1 MNLSYKPFPSKYE
14 LFYIKWSGIDHDR
27 DKLIEL
33 IKRIKKLKFLSFFS
47 KNAKEEYD
55 ILIELFETLNQ
66 ETTRGILNNDDYLSR
81 LSIIEKWA
89 RIGAIEIV
97 TTNTFSKETY
107 SIISHLPI
115 KDYQLFSK
123 RIQELILLAK
133 NMTNQ
138 EDTISNSTP
147 GL

>member
-1 MNLSYKPFPSKYE
+1 MNLNYKPFPSKYE
-14 LFYIKWSGIDHDR
+14 LFYIKWSGVDHDKN
-27 DKLIEL
+27 KLISL
-33 IKRIKKLKFLSFFS
+33 VKRIKKLKFLSFFS
-47 KNAKEEYD
+47 KNAKEEYN
-55 ILIELFETLNQ
+55 ILVELFENLNQ
-66 ETTRGILNNDDYLSR
+66 ETTEGILKNHDNISR

-107 SIISHLPI
+107 SVISHLPI

-123 RIQELILLAK
+123 RIQELISLAK
-133 NMTNQ
+133 NLTNQ
-138 EDTISNSTP
+138 EDIISNSTP

>member
-14 LFYIKWSGIDHDR
+14 LFYIKWSNIDHDK
-27 DKLIEL
+27 DKLIQL
-33 IKRIKKLKFLSFFS
+33 IKRIKKLKILSFFS
-47 KNAKEEYD
+47 KNHKEEYE
-55 ILIELFETLNQ
+55 ILIELLNSFNQ
-66 ETTRGILNNDDYLSR
+66 ETIRGILDNDENISR

-123 RIQELILLAK
+123 RIQELISLAK
-133 NMTNQ
+133 NLTNQ
-138 EDTISNSTP
+138 EDTVSNNTP

>member
-1 MNLSYKPFPSKYE
+1 MNLSYRPFPSKYE
-14 LFYIKWSGIDHDR
+14 LFHIKWSCIDHDK
-27 DKLIEL
+27 DKLIKL
-33 IKRIKKLKFLSFFS
+33 VKRIKKLKILSFFS
-47 KNAKEEYD
+47 KNAKEEYY
-55 ILIELFETLNQ
+55 ILLELIESLNKETI
-66 ETTRGILNNDDYLSR
+66 RGILNNDDNISR
-81 LSIIEKWA
+81 LCVIEKWA

-123 RIQELILLAK
+123 RIQELISLAK
-133 NMTNQ
+133 NLTNQ

>member
-1 MNLSYKPFPSKYE
+1 MNLSYKSFPSKYE
-14 LFYIKWSGIDHDR
+14 LFYIKWSGIDHDK
-27 DKLIEL
+27 DKLVEL
-33 IKRIKKLKFLSFFS
+33 IKRIKKLKILSFFS
-47 KNAKEEYD
+47 KDAKEERE
-55 ILIELFETLNQ
+55 ILIQLFKTLNQ
-66 ETTRGILNNDDYLSR
+66 ETTRGILDNDENISR
-81 LSIIEKWA
+81 LSVIEKWA

-123 RIQELILLAK
+123 RIQELISLAK
-133 NMTNQ
+133 NLTNQ
-138 EDTISNSTP
+138 EDVISNSTP

>member
-14 LFYIKWSGIDHDR
+14 LFHIVWSSVDHDK
-27 DKLIEL
+27 DKLIDL
-33 IKRIKKLKFLSFFS
+33 IKRIKKLKILSFFS
-47 KNAKEEYD
+47 KNAKEEYQ
-55 ILIELFETLNQ
+55 ILKELFESLNEENTQ
-66 ETTRGILNNDDYLSR
+66 GILNNNENISR
-81 LSIIEKWA
+81 ISIIEKWA

-123 RIQELILLAK
+123 RIQELISLAK
-133 NMTNQ
+133 NVTNQ
-138 EDTISNSTP
+138 VDTISNNTP

>member
-1 MNLSYKPFPSKYE
+1 MNLSYKSFPSKYE
-14 LFYIKWSGIDHDR
+14 LFHIKWSSIDHDR
-27 DKLIEL
+27 DKLIQL

-47 KNAKEEYD
+47 KHAKEEYK
-55 ILIELFETLNQ
+55 LLVELYQSLNQ
-66 ETTRGILNNDDYLSR
+66 NLVRGILDNDENISR
-81 LSIIEKWA
+81 ISIIEKWA

-97 TTNTFSKETY
+97 TIGTFSKETY

-123 RIQELILLAK
+123 RIQELIQLAK
-133 NMTNQ
+133 NLTNQ
-138 EDTISNSTP
+138 EDVVSNSTP

>member
-1 MNLSYKPFPSKYE
+1 MNLSYKSFPSKYE
-14 LFYIKWSGIDHDR
+14 LFYIKWSGVDHDR
-27 DKLIEL
+27 DKLIQL
-33 IKRIKKLKFLSFFS
+33 IKRIKKLKILSFFS
-47 KNAKEEYD
+47 KSSKEEYL
-55 ILIELFETLNQ
+55 ILREIFQNLNQ
-66 ETTRGILNNDDYLSR
+66 ETTRGILDNDENVSKLC
-81 LSIIEKWA
+81 IIEKWA

-107 SIISHLPI
+107 SLISHLPI

-133 NMTNQ
+133 NTTNQ
-138 EDTISNSTP
+138 EDVVSNSTP

>member
-14 LFYIKWSGIDHDR
+14 LTYITWSGIEHDR
-27 DKLIEL
+27 EKLIRL
-33 IKRIKKLKFLSFFS
+33 IKRVKKLKFLSFFS
-47 KNAKEEYD
+47 KNVKEEREILID
-55 ILIELFETLNQ
+55 ILKNLNQ
-66 ETTRGILNNDDYLSR
+66 ERLRCILDNDDNVSR
-81 LSIIEKWA
+81 ISIIEKWA

-107 SIISHLPI
+107 SLISQLPI

-123 RIQELILLAK
+123 RIQELIKLAK
-133 NMTNQ
+133 NMSNQ
-138 EDTISNSTP
+138 EDTFSNNTP

>member
-1 MNLSYKPFPSKYE
+1 MNLSYKPFPPKYD
-14 LFYIKWSGIDHDR
+14 LFYIKWSAIDHDK
-27 DKLIEL
+27 DKIIEL

-47 KNAKEEYD
+47 KNAKEEYE
-55 ILIELFETLNQ
+55 ILVELYKSLNQ
-66 ETTRGILNNDDYLSR
+66 ETVRGILDNDENISR
-81 LSIIEKWA
+81 ISIIEKWA

-123 RIQELILLAK
+123 RIQELISLAK
-133 NMTNQ
+133 NLTNQ
-138 EDTISNSTP
+138 EDTISNNTP

>member
-14 LFYIKWSGIDHDR
+14 LTYITWSGIEHDKE
-27 DKLIEL
+27 KLIRL
-33 IKRIKKLKFLSFFS
+33 IKRIKVLKFLSLFS
-47 KNAKEEYD
+47 KNAREEKS
-55 ILIELFETLNQ
+55 ILLGLLKNLNQ
-66 ETTRGILNNDDYLSR
+66 DRFRGLMENDENVSR

-89 RIGAIEIV
+89 KIGAIEIV

-107 SIISHLPI
+107 SLISQLPI

-123 RIQELILLAK
+123 RIQELIKLAK
-133 NMTNQ
+133 NVSNQ
-138 EDTISNSTP
+138 EDTFSNNTP

>member
-1 MNLSYKPFPSKYE
+1 MNLSYKSFPSKYE
-14 LFYIKWSGIDHDR
+14 LFYIKWSGIDHDK
-27 DKLIEL
+27 DKLISL
-33 IKRIKKLKFLSFFS
+33 IKRIKKLRLFSLFS
-47 KNAKEEYD
+47 KTAREEYS
-55 ILIELFETLNQ
+55 ILIELFKSLN
-66 ETTRGILNNDDYLSR
+66 EEKTKGILNNDENISR
-81 LSIIEKWA
+81 ISIIEKWA

-115 KDYQLFSK
+115 RDYQLFSK
-123 RIQELILLAK
+123 RIQELISLAK
-133 NMTNQ
+133 NVTNQ

>member
-14 LFYIKWSGIDHDR
+14 LFYIKWSNIDHDK
-27 DKLIEL
+27 DKLIQL
-33 IKRIKKLKFLSFFS
+33 IKRIKKLKFLSIFS
-47 KNAKEEYD
+47 KNHKEEYE
-55 ILIELFETLNQ
+55 ILIELFNSFNQ
-66 ETTRGILNNDDYLSR
+66 ETLRGILDNDENISR
-81 LSIIEKWA
+81 LTIIEKWA

-123 RIQELILLAK
+123 RIQELISLAK
-133 NMTNQ
+133 NLTNQ
-138 EDTISNSTP
+138 EDMVSNNTP

>member
-1 MNLSYKPFPSKYE
+1 MNLSYKSFPSKYE

-27 DKLIEL
+27 DKLIQL
-33 IKRIKKLKFLSFFS
+33 IKRIKKLKLLSFFS
-47 KNAKEEYD
+47 KNSKEEYT
-55 ILIELFETLNQ
+55 ILKELFQSLNQ
-66 ETTRGILNNDDYLSR
+66 ETTRGILDNDENVSK

-107 SIISHLPI
+107 SVISHLPI

-133 NMTNQ
+133 NTTNQ
-138 EDTISNSTP
+138 EDVVSNSTP

>member
-1 MNLSYKPFPSKYE
+1 MNLSYKSFPSKYE
-14 LFYIKWSGIDHDR
+14 LFYIKWSGIDHDK
-27 DKLIEL
+27 DKLISL
-33 IKRIKKLKFLSFFS
+33 IKRIKRLRLFSLFS
-47 KNAKEEYD
+47 KTAKEEYS
-55 ILIELFETLNQ
+55 ILIELFKSLN
-66 ETTRGILNNDDYLSR
+66 EEKTKGILNNDENISR
-81 LSIIEKWA
+81 ISIIEKWA

-115 KDYQLFSK
+115 RDYQLFSK
-123 RIQELILLAK
+123 RIQELISLAK
-133 NMTNQ
+133 NVTNQ

>member
-14 LFYIKWSGIDHDR
+14 LFYIKWSGIEHDK
-27 DKLIEL
+27 DKLVEL
-33 IKRIKKLKFLSFFS
+33 IKRIKKLKILSFFS
-47 KNAKEEYD
+47 KNAKEEYE
-55 ILIELFETLNQ
+55 ILIELFENLNQ
-66 ETTRGILNNDDYLSR
+66 ETTIGILNNDEDTSR

-115 KDYQLFSK
+115 NDYQLFSK
-123 RIQELILLAK
+123 RIQELISLAK
-133 NMTNQ
+133 NLTNQ
-138 EDTISNSTP
+138 EDVISNSTP

>member
-14 LFYIKWSGIDHDR
+14 LTYITWSGIEHDKE
-27 DKLIEL
+27 KLIRL

-47 KNAKEEYD
+47 KNVKEEREILID
-55 ILIELFETLNQ
+55 ILKNLNQ
-66 ETTRGILNNDDYLSR
+66 ERLRCILDNDDNVSR
-81 LSIIEKWA
+81 ISIIEKWA

-107 SIISHLPI
+107 SLISQLPI

-123 RIQELILLAK
+123 RIQELIKLAK
-133 NMTNQ
+133 NMSNQ
-138 EDTISNSTP
+138 EDTLSNNTP

>member
-1 MNLSYKPFPSKYE
+1 MNLNYKPFPSKYE
-14 LFYIKWSGIDHDR
+14 LFYIKWSGVDHDKN
-27 DKLIEL
+27 KLISL
-33 IKRIKKLKFLSFFS
+33 VKRIKKLKFLSFFS
-47 KNAKEEYD
+47 KNAKEEYN
-55 ILIELFETLNQ
+55 ILVELFENLNQ
-66 ETTRGILNNDDYLSR
+66 ETTEGILKNHDNISR

-107 SIISHLPI
+107 SVISHLPI

-123 RIQELILLAK
+123 RIQELISLAK
-133 NMTNQ
+133 NLTNQ

>member
-1 MNLSYKPFPSKYE
+1 MNLSYKPFPSKYD
-14 LFYIKWSGIDHDR
+14 LFYIKWSNIDHDK
-27 DKLIEL
+27 DKLIQL
-33 IKRIKKLKFLSFFS
+33 IKRIKKLKILSFFS
-47 KNAKEEYD
+47 KNCKEEYE
-55 ILIELFETLNQ
+55 ILIELINSFNQ
-66 ETTRGILNNDDYLSR
+66 KTIRGILDNDENISR

-123 RIQELILLAK
+123 RIQELISLAK
-133 NMTNQ
+133 NLTNQ
-138 EDTISNSTP
+138 EDTVSNNTP

>member
-1 MNLSYKPFPSKYE
+1 MNLSYKSFPSKYE
-14 LFYIKWSGIDHDR
+14 LFHIKWSGIDHDK
-27 DKLIEL
+27 DKLISL
-33 IKRIKKLKFLSFFS
+33 IKRIKKLKFLSIFS
-47 KNAKEEYD
+47 KNAKEECI
-55 ILIELFETLNQ
+55 ILIELFKSLNEETIN
-66 ETTRGILNNDDYLSR
+66 GILNNDENISR

-107 SIISHLPI
+107 STISHLPI

-123 RIQELILLAK
+123 RIQELISLAK
-133 NMTNQ
+133 NVTNQ
-138 EDTISNSTP
+138 DETISNSTP

>member
-14 LFYIKWSGIDHDR
+14 LFYIKWSNIDHDK
-27 DKLIEL
+27 DKLIQL
-33 IKRIKKLKFLSFFS
+33 IKRIKKLKFLSIFS
-47 KNAKEEYD
+47 KNHKEEYE
-55 ILIELFETLNQ
+55 ILIELFNSFNQ
-66 ETTRGILNNDDYLSR
+66 ETLKGILNNDENISR

-123 RIQELILLAK
+123 RIQELISLAK
-133 NMTNQ
+133 NLTNQ
-138 EDTISNSTP
+138 EDMVSNNTP

>member
-14 LFYIKWSGIDHDR
+14 LFYIKWSGIEHDK
-27 DKLIEL
+27 DKLVEL
-33 IKRIKKLKFLSFFS
+33 IKRIKKLKILSFFS
-47 KNAKEEYD
+47 KNAKEEYE
-55 ILIELFETLNQ
+55 ILIELFENLNQ
-66 ETTRGILNNDDYLSR
+66 ETTIGILNNDEDTSR

-123 RIQELILLAK
+123 RIQELISLAK
-133 NMTNQ
+133 NLTNQ
-138 EDTISNSTP
+138 EDVISNSTP

>member
-14 LFYIKWSGIDHDR
+14 LTHITWSGIDNDR
-27 DKLIEL
+27 EKLLKL
-33 IKRIKKLKFLSFFS
+33 IKRINRLGFLSFFS
-47 KNAKEEYD
+47 KNAKEERE
-55 ILIELFETLNQ
+55 ILLEILNNQNQ
-66 ETTRGILNNDDYLSR
+66 ERIRGILDNDENISR
-81 LSIIEKWA
+81 LSLIEKWA

-107 SIISHLPI
+107 SLISQLPI

-123 RIQELILLAK
+123 RIQELIKLAK
-133 NMTNQ
+133 NMSNQ
-138 EDTISNSTP
+138 EDSFSNNTP